1 NKEQESKT
9 SAPKKKEA
17 ASPAP
22 KRTSGSSKPRLY
34 I

>member
-1 NKEQESKT
+1 
-9 SAPKKKEA
+9 SAPKKNEA
-17 ASPAP
+17 ASSSP